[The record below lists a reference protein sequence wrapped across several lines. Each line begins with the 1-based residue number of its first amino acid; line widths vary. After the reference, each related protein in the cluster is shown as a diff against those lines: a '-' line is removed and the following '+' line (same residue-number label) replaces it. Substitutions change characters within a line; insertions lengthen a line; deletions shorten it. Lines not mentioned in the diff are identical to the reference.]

1 MVQSVSSAT
10 EKELRV
16 PFVDLVTQHA
26 ELQAE
31 IEEAA
36 ASVMRRASFI
46 LGPDVS
52 GFEEEFA
59 TYCGADH
66 AIGVDSGTSAL
77 ELILRAYEIGPGDEV
92 ITVAN
97 TFVATA
103 LAIAFTGATPV
114 LVDIDPETYTMDPA
128 LLEEAITPRTRA
140 IMPVHLYGQPADMD
154 PILTIAEKHGLLV
167 IEDACQA
174 HGAEYKGRR
183 AGSIGH
189 AAGFSF
195 YPSKNLGAYGDGGM
209 IVTSDDAVAEAVK
222 MLRNYGTSQK
232 YKHEIIGYNRRLDT
246 VHAAVL
252 RVKLRHLDDWNAAR
266 RSHAKLYNE
275 LLTDAR
281 VSLPVVADYALPVW
295 HLYVI
300 RVADRVGLQDYLN
313 QRNISS
319 GIHYPIPV
327 HLQPAFEYLGYAQGR
342 FPITERYAEQ
352 IVSLPMY
359 PELSSE
365 MIEYAVGAIKEYVNA

>member
-327 HLQPAFEYLGYAQGR
+327 HLQPAFEYLGYVQGR
-342 FPITERYAEQ
+342 FPITEKYAEQ